1 MPSPALSNQQAE
13 FRQGLWRMALGQ
25 ARDTSGMEHSRG
37 FLQCKPVV
45 DAGLSAVLTNSIDT
59 IVDEF
64 VVWGREWQKNP
75 ACLAQAAWANM
86 SDGLPDP
93 SRLLLYGALTLLLLS
108 DPTRESSTNHDV
120 CRPWPDSLDAPS
132 LERAN
137 AGSVLYR
144 ALQWVA
150 QYPDLT
156 SQPEID
162 LTMAA
167 PQVLSQLVWAQA
179 EGDGMSDQ
187 FVALLALRARE
198 VA

>member
-1 MPSPALSNQQAE
+1 MPTPALSNQQTE
-13 FRQGLWRMALGQ
+13 YRQGLWRMALGT
-25 ARDTSGMEHSRG
+25 ARDLSGMEHSRG
-37 FLQCKPVV
+37 FLQCKPLV
-45 DAGLSAVLTNSIDT
+45 DAGLSAVLTNAIDT

-64 VVWGREWQKNP
+64 VTWGRDWQKNP

-86 SDGLPDP
+86 GPSLSDPA
-93 SRLLLYGALTLLLLS
+93 RLLLYGALTLLLLA

-120 CRPWPDSLDAPS
+120 CRPWPENLDAPS

-137 AGSVLYR
+137 GGSVLYR

-167 PQVLSQLVWAQA
+167 PSVLSQMVWAQA
-179 EGDGMSDQ
+179 EGDGLSDQ
-187 FVALLALRARE
+187 FIAVLALRARE
-198 VA
+198 TA